1 VKLTFDTAVE
11 EFRAEFV
18 AFLDA
23 NLPTEAEAG
32 ERPRSSA
39 HVPEWARRWQRR
51 QFDNG
56 ASRAPAPTSRACGRE
71 RSSTATTSW

>member
-1 VKLTFDTAVE
+1 MKLTFDTAVE

-39 HVPEWARRWQRR
+39 HDADVLLTFVRTAPMPRSAR
-51 QFDNG
+51 
-56 ASRAPAPTSRACGRE
+56 ASVCC
-71 RSSTATTSW
+71 